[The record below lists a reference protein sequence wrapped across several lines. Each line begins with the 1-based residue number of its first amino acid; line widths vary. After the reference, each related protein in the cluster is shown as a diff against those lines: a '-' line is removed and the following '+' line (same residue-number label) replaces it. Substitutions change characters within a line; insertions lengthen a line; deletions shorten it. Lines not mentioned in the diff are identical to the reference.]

1 MLLNIEEQSCSSLTQ
16 ETIMFT
22 RKSMFALA
30 ALTTV
35 AAAALSPTGASA
47 WGGHGGSF
55 HGGFRG
61 GYSGH
66 HGGYWSYRN
75 YGFCYPSPWRSCGYS
90 Y

>member
-47 WGGHGGSF
+47 WGGGF
-55 HGGFRG
+55 HGGGF
-61 GYSGH
+61 
-66 HGGYWSYRN
+66 HGG
-75 YGFCYPSPWRSCGYS
+75 GFGGHR
-90 Y
+90 